1 MPFRFLP
8 LLAVLLLAFAVDVL
22 GQKKHNLNWK
32 TGASPNVFD
41 TVEKQGNGSQQPSA
55 AERAALRQQRE
66 AKLAD
71 LSRELDA
78 IIHAASDLQERLK
91 TADSNNTVSVELRNQ
106 GKQLEESAR
115 KIHKQIGSL

>member
-1 MPFRFLP
+1 VLASSSPLP
-8 LLAVLLLAFAVDVL
+8 A
-22 GQKKHNLNWK
+22 QKNHTLDWK

-41 TVEKQGNGSQQPSA
+41 QMDKQGNGSQQPSP
-55 AERAALRQQRE
+55 AEHAALRQQRE
-66 AKLAD
+66 GKLAD

-91 TADSNNTVSVELRNQ
+91 TADPNNAVSIELRDQ
-106 GKQLEESAR
+106 GKRLEESAR